1 MFKKLTFTLFIFLF
15 ITLSS
20 VIAETSLDSLL
31 KSIQKTDSL
40 TQEHI
45 EQFDQALIN
54 TDEKFLTPTLKLFFK
69 AKNYPNISLDK
80 TTKILRSK
88 VDDCE
93 DWLHVEIFQVQDTID
108 KGGIYKGIKNAK
120 RLIKERGCK
129 TARQNYILAQSIGTG
144 FYYIQRYD
152 SAIHY
157 FKKAL
162 DLSLLEKD
170 TLAILSNKVNIGS
183 CYYGLGAY
191 RTALYYFQ
199 TVVDSNKDPYYIN
212 TKNVQNNIAAILN
225 TIENYDK
232 AAKQLIEVFPS
243 KKDLNSN
250 GNTNKLIAINVLRCY
265 SDLIPDS
272 LRKTSFK
279 LLNQTQDDPGPYQ
292 TAIKTEIA
300 RFYFDN
306 GEIDSAKII
315 LNKNKAKMLEDTA
328 FFLDFA
334 LDLYR
339 EIDGLTLTN
348 KELEDLLK
356 FASDSDYQK
365 YASTISYMIS
375 KNQWVGSKDSILKHY
390 YKVTSGFFEA
400 NDSLIKKDLSIYNKI
415 KQKDSQI
422 SSLDKKVK
430 KSERE
435 NQLLIIVTISLA
447 LIVGLISIVFIL
459 FKKQTSYKLKLKE
472 AREASLVKQ
481 KRLAE
486 AKNKE
491 AKTKEELIS
500 IKDNVF
506 KELLPF
512 FEELNKDTKEMLPD
526 LPKDTKIKYLSFQ
539 ENLDRLKTLLNLKEK
554 MNGDVTH
561 HSSSSPSKEKPDL
574 TDREIRMARLITSGM
589 SSKEIAVTI
598 NRKASYV
605 NNLRSNLRKK
615 LKLDHNQSL
624 EEELR
629 KLNL

>member
-1 MFKKLTFTLFIFLF
+1 MLKKLTFTLFIFQL
-15 ITLSS
+15 ITFSS
-20 VIAETSLDSLL
+20 MIAETSLDSLL
-31 KSIQKTDSL
+31 SSIQNTDSL
-40 TQEHI
+40 TQSQI
-45 EQFDQALIN
+45 EEFNQTLIK
-54 TDEKFLTPTLKLFFK
+54 TDEKFLTPTLNVFFK
-69 AKNYPNISLDK
+69 AKNHPNISLEK

-93 DWLHVEIFQVQDTID
+93 DWLHVEIFQVQDIID
-108 KGGIYKGIKNAK
+108 KGDIDKGIKNAK
-120 RLIKERGCK
+120 RLIKERDCK

-144 FYYIQRYD
+144 FYYVQRYD

-199 TVVDSNKDPYYIN
+199 TVVDSNKDLNYIN

-225 TIENYDK
+225 TIESYDQ
-232 AAKQLIEVFPS
+232 AAKQLIEIFPS

-292 TAIKTEIA
+292 TAIRTEIA
-300 RFYFDN
+300 RFNFDN
-306 GEIDSAKII
+306 GEIDSARII
-315 LNKNKAKMLEDTA
+315 LNKDKTKMLEDTA

-339 EIDGLTLTN
+339 EIDGLALTN

-375 KNQWVGSKDSILKHY
+375 KNQWVGSKDSILMHY
-390 YKVTSGFFEA
+390 HKVTSGFFEA

-415 KQKDSQI
+415 KQMDFQI

-430 KSERE
+430 QSERE
-435 NQLLIIVTISLA
+435 NQLLIIVIVSLA
-447 LIVGLISIVFIL
+447 LIVGLILIVL
-459 FKKQTSYKLKLKE
+459 FLYKKQTSYKLKLNE
-472 AREASLVKQ
+472 SREASLIKQ

-486 AKNKE
+486 AKSRE
-491 AKTKEELIS
+491 AQTKEELIS
-500 IKDNVF
+500 IKNNV
-506 KELLPF
+506 
-512 FEELNKDTKEMLPD
+512 FEELIPFFDELSLNIKEMLPG
-526 LPKDTKIKYLSFQ
+526 LPKSMKIKYLTFR
-539 ENLDRLKTLLNLKEK
+539 ENLDRLKTLLNFKEK
-554 MNGDVTH
+554 AISNTMTH
-561 HSSSSPSKEKPDL
+561 DQSLTLEEKLDL
-574 TDREIRMARLITSGM
+574 TDREIRIARLIKSGM
-589 SSKEIAVTI
+589 SSKEIAATL

-605 NNLRSNLRKK
+605 NNLRSKLRKK
-615 LKLDHNQSL
+615 LNLDHNQSL